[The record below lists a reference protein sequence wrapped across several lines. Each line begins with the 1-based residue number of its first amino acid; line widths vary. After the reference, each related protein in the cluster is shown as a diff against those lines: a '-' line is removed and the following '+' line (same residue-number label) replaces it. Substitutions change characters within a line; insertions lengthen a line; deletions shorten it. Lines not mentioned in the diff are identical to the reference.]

1 MGFREA
7 RNILLEMNQAA
18 SELDRELQTLQADS
32 MRRGTASPAKQAV
45 GLAPTENEQK
55 ERILRV
61 MDCYQIGTDDE
72 EKRMEIMD
80 AMYAELT
87 QPSLLEEEAKAEAEE
102 ANKPHANYVHP
113 GRRVEHFQGPFDQIQ
128 ISAMPLSS
136 RAKNALTNAG
146 YQRAGDL
153 FGLKLTDLLA
163 VPKMGRKTAEE
174 IFTHF
179 KQKNHVHFTGRLGKT

>member
-7 RNILLEMNQAA
+7 RNFLLEMNQAA
-18 SELDRELQTLQADS
+18 SKLDRELQTLQADS

-45 GLAPTENEQK
+45 GMAPTENEQK

-61 MDCYQIGTDDE
+61 MDCYQIGADDE

-80 AMYAELT
+80 AMYAELI
-87 QPSLLEEEAKAEAEE
+87 QPSIHSEEEEKEE
-102 ANKPHANYVHP
+102 VSKPHEHYVHP
-113 GRRVEHFQGPFDQIQ
+113 GRTVSEFQGPFDQVQ
-128 ISAMPLSS
+128 IMAMPLSN
-136 RAKNALTNAG
+136 RAKNALVNAG
-146 YQRAGDL
+146 YQRASDL

-174 IFTHF
+174 IFTHYR
-179 KQKNHVHFTGRLGKT
+179 QKNHVHFTGRLGKN